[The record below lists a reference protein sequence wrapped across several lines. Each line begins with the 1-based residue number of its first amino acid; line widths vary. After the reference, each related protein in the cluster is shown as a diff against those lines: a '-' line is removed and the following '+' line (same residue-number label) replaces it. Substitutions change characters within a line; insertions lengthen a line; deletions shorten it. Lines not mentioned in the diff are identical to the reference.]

1 MSGTAL
7 RAAVAAALALGLAA
21 CTGHELGAAADSASS
36 AGPSPSSSSA
46 SSAQPSPSSSSVTSP
61 GDPGNPIN
69 PAPSGGTPAGT
80 PSGDGPKR
88 TTPALEAWVY
98 PGSTGE
104 PTCQAPAEYR
114 DGRLRDGVLKAEYWQ
129 VGKDGGLVQQTADNL
144 PCNGFSDV
152 AAADIKAHS
161 AAQYVS
167 VSAMDRPTV
176 AALVNDPARRTEAV
190 SQLTQFTQK
199 IGFTGVDI
207 DFEDFWNWSQDD
219 ERGYEAFISE
229 LARSLHSTGL
239 RLQIDGPVEVRDG
252 DSPFNYTALMTAG
265 ADQLVIMDY
274 GRMFNTTGG
283 QCLAIS
289 PHDWVRDGVKFAQSK
304 VPDPDRLV
312 IGLASYGFSAPDPC
326 DTGKIK
332 DSVPVAD
339 IRKQAGYSD
348 DPATVAAR
356 RDAGS
361 GEVRWSDHGT
371 LYDYTDQAGMD
382 AKLAVLKELGVTR
395 VSVWVL
401 GGNPW
406 FSAAA
411 LGR

>member
-1 MSGTAL
+1 MSVSRHLRPHGSGPVL
-7 RAAVAAALALGLAA
+7 RAAVAAALALGAAA
-21 CTGHELGAAADSASS
+21 CTGGGGTSA
-36 AGPSPSSSSA
+36 AGPSGPSSPA
-46 SSAQPSPSSSSVTSP
+46 STTAAPSS
-61 GDPGNPIN
+61 
-69 PAPSGGTPAGT
+69 PAAAPATPSTPAAG
-80 PSGDGPKR
+80 SRAAGQGP
-88 TTPALEAWVY
+88 TPALEAWVY

-104 PTCQAPAEYR
+104 ATCRAPAEYR

-129 VGKDGGLVQQTADNL
+129 VGKDGALVLQTAENL
-144 PCNGFSDV
+144 PCNGFSD
-152 AAADIKAHS
+152 ANAADIKAHS
-161 AAQYVS
+161 AAQYVT
-167 VSAMDRPTV
+167 VSAMDRATV
-176 AALVNDPARRTEAV
+176 AALVGDPGRRTAAV
-190 SQLTQFTQK
+190 SQLTGFTRR

-207 DFEDFWNWSQDD
+207 DFEDFWNWSPDD
-219 ERGYEAFISE
+219 ERGYQAFVTE
-229 LARSLHSTGL
+229 LARDLHAAGL
-239 RLQIDGPVEVRDG
+239 RLQIDGPVEVADG
-252 DSPFNYTALMTAG
+252 DSPFDYTALMKAG
-265 ADQLVIMDY
+265 ADQLVVMDY

-283 QCLAIS
+283 RCLAVS
-289 PHDWVRDGVKFAQSK
+289 PHDWVRAGVAFARAK

-326 DTGKIK
+326 DTGRIK
-332 DSVPVAD
+332 DSVPLAD
-339 IRKQAGYSD
+339 LRGRPGYSE

-361 GEVRWSDHGT
+361 GEVRWTNGGT

-382 AKLAVLKELGVTR
+382 AKLAVLREAGVTR